1 MKKILVINGPNL
13 NLLGTRDPEIY
24 GNKNLDDV
32 EKMLNEYLIQNSL
45 DNQFKVE
52 FFQSNHE
59 GDLIDYIQKNKNAH
73 AIIINPGGL
82 TTVGFSLL
90 DALIDSEKLSIEVH
104 ISDIHKREEFR
115 RNSIFPNYC
124 ISQISGM
131 GIDGYMK
138 ALSDICNNSNGE

>member
-24 GNKNLDDV
+24 GNKNLHDV

-45 DNQFKVE
+45 DNQFEVE

-82 TTVGFSLL
+82 TTVGFPLL

-124 ISQISGM
+124 TSQISGM
-131 GIDGYMK
+131 GIDGYVK

>member
-82 TTVGFSLL
+82 TTVGFPLL

>member
-45 DNQFKVE
+45 DNQFEVE

-82 TTVGFSLL
+82 TTVGFPLL

-124 ISQISGM
+124 TSQISGM
-131 GIDGYMK
+131 GIDGYVK

>member
-24 GNKNLDDV
+24 GSKNLDDV

-82 TTVGFSLL
+82 TTVGFPLL

-138 ALSDICNNSNGE
+138 ALSDICKNSNGE

>member
-82 TTVGFSLL
+82 TTVGFPLL

-124 ISQISGM
+124 TSQISGM

>member
-24 GNKNLDDV
+24 GNKNLHDV

-45 DNQFKVE
+45 DNQFEVE

>member
-24 GNKNLDDV
+24 GNKNLHDV
-32 EKMLNEYLIQNSL
+32 EKMLNEYLIQNSI

-82 TTVGFSLL
+82 TTVGFPLL

>member
-59 GDLIDYIQKNKNAH
+59 GDLIDHIQKNKNAH